1 MVSSLKS
8 ILIKSKLKKN
18 RSTIFHTF
26 IKSILNCFSTIDTE
40 IILWAKA
47 WFYYFSPWMHFQLT
61 KSTSNLNELTHNGRP
76 RGEDPHVKRSTKK
89 KEEKVE
95 YIVRVDLVGSFS
107 SKNLTRSV
115 EIKCRNIWTGLFY
128 LALLLVWPKGDG
140 IRRLLVD
147 FSSPLHWD
155 SFRRPS
161 VVNKA
166 WFFAIILYSFW
177 DVFLYA
183 GGAEDWRWLLWRP
196 PKPLQIVRLGQG
208 WDPKLQRVRK
218 TNAVLG
224 LQANR

>member
-1 MVSSLKS
+1 
-8 ILIKSKLKKN
+8 
-18 RSTIFHTF
+18 
-26 IKSILNCFSTIDTE
+26 
-40 IILWAKA
+40 
-47 WFYYFSPWMHFQLT
+47 MHFQLT

-166 WFFAIILYSFW
+166 WFFAIILYPFETFFS
-177 DVFLYA
+177 LRRRS
-183 GGAEDWRWLLWRP
+183 WRLTMIAL
-196 PKPLQIVRLGQG
+196 
-208 WDPKLQRVRK
+208 K
-218 TNAVLG
+218 TSKAFTNC
-224 LQANR
+224 